1 MIKQE
6 IRVIGIDDSPFNK
19 FKEKEALA
27 IGVVMRGGKC
37 IDGILSTKVE
47 VDGNDATTKL
57 AEMINKSKFR
67 LQLRC
72 LFLDGIA
79 LAGFNVVD
87 INELSKKTGIP
98 VVTIIRR
105 KPDVARIKEVLNKLN
120 QKGKIV
126 LLDKAGSVVKIGHIY
141 AQPVGISIE
150 KLKEILKL
158 VCTRS
163 NIPEPLRLAHLIAS
177 GVVKGE
183 SRGRS

>member
-1 MIKQE
+1 MIKKE

-19 FKEKEALA
+19 FKEKEILA
-27 IGVVMRGGKC
+27 IGVVMRGGNS

-47 VDGNDATTKL
+47 VDGDNATLQL
-57 AEMINKSKFR
+57 AEMVNRSKFR

-72 LFLDGIA
+72 IFLDGIA
-79 LAGFNVVD
+79 LAGFNVID
-87 INELSKKTGIP
+87 IRELNKKTGIP

-105 KPDVARIKEVLNKLN
+105 KPDVAGIKEVLNKLN
-120 QKGKIV
+120 QKEKIR
-126 LLDKAGSVVKIGHIY
+126 LLDKAGSVVQIGNIY

-150 KLKEILKL
+150 RLKEILKL

-163 NIPEPLRLAHLIAS
+163 HIPEPLRLAHLIAS

-183 SRGRS
+183 SRGRA

>member
-1 MIKQE
+1 MIKKE
-6 IRVIGIDDSPFNK
+6 IRIIGIDDSPFDK
-19 FKEKEALA
+19 FKEKEILA

-47 VDGNDATTKL
+47 VDGNNATARL
-57 AEMINKSKFR
+57 VEMINKSKFR
-67 LQLRC
+67 SQLRC
-72 LFLDGIA
+72 IFLDGIA
-79 LAGFNVVD
+79 LAGFNVID
-87 INELSKKTGIP
+87 IRELSKKTGIP

-105 KPDVARIKEVLNKLN
+105 KPNVARIKEVLNKLG
-120 QKGKIV
+120 QKEKIG
-126 LLDKAGSVVKIGHIY
+126 LLDKAGSVVKIWHIY

-177 GVVKGE
+177 GIVKGE
-183 SRGRS
+183 SKGRA

>member
-19 FKEKEALA
+19 FKEKEVLA
-27 IGVVMRGGKC
+27 TGVVLGGGKG
-37 IDGILSTKVE
+37 IDGILSTKVL
-47 VDGNDATTKL
+47 VDGDDATTKL

-72 LFLDGIA
+72 IFLDGIA

-87 INELSKKTGIP
+87 IRELSKKTGIP
-98 VVTIIRR
+98 AVTIIRR

-126 LLDKAGSVVKIGHIY
+126 LLDKAGSVVN
-141 AQPVGISIE
+141 VG
-150 KLKEILKL
+150 K
-158 VCTRS
+158 T
-163 NIPEPLRLAHLIAS
+163 
-177 GVVKGE
+177 
-183 SRGRS
+183 